1 ERERAWGTDD
11 PRYQSKV
18 EANFPE
24 QSALGM
30 FSAAVRAKAF
40 DSEDEPKTGPL
51 VLGVDPARYGDDRTA
66 VVAKRGRPCGV
77 GASWMAMD
85 AVSSASR
92 VRHLASE
99 LRARDADGVPVET
112 GIEIRVD
119 AIGLGAGVVDTLAA
133 WQADLAA
140 KGQAWFR
147 VREMNGA
154 AAAPVEQ

>member
-1 ERERAWGTDD
+1 VDD

-51 VLGVDPARYGDDRTA
+51 VLGDDPARYGDERTA
-66 VVAKRGRPCGV
+66 VVAKRGRLCWV
-77 GASWMAMD
+77 VDSWMGMD
-85 AVSSASR
+85 TVSSASR
-92 VRHLASE
+92 VPTLDRE
-99 LRARDADGVPVET
+99 LRERDADSVAVET
-112 GIEIRVD
+112 VIEIRVD
-119 AIGLGAGVVDTLAA
+119 AIGLGAGVVYTRAA
-133 WQADLAA
+133 WHADLVA

-147 VREMNGA
+147 VREMNSA
-154 AAAPVEQ
+154 